1 MIGREMEQSLDT
13 TSDQLLMLTVREGDI
28 EKLGILFE
36 RHHRRLFN
44 FFLRL
49 TARRHLSEDLV
60 QEVFVRLL
68 KYRNTYREKNGF
80 TAWMFQIARNVH
92 IDFHRKIPFDE
103 VGIENGEKE
112 HASLLPTPC
121 DQSEENEKMQIVQR
135 ALSKLSVEK
144 REILLLR
151 GIHGLKF
158 EEIAGIMK
166 CSVNTVKA
174 RAFRAVRDLRVAV
187 HRIESVR
194 EI

>member
-1 MIGREMEQSLDT
+1 MQA
-13 TSDQLLMLTVREGDI
+13 VREGDI
-28 EKLGILFE
+28 EKLGIIFE

-49 TARRHLSEDLV
+49 TSSRHLSEDLV

-112 HASLLPTPC
+112 QASLLPTPC
-121 DQSEENEKMQIVQR
+121 DHSEENEKMQIVQR
-135 ALSKLSVEK
+135 ALSELPVEK

-174 RAFRAVRDLRVAV
+174 RAFRAVRDLRAAV

-194 EI
+194 GI